1 MNYAALM
8 GILFMVL
15 IFAGIPISF
24 ATGLATAAYLLLS
37 NMPSVVVPMRMFNT
51 VDSFALMAIPLFMLA
66 GELMNSGGIT
76 KRIVEFSSALVG
88 HIIGGLAHITI
99 LASMI
104 FAGMSGSCTAAG
116 ASVGA
121 MMIPALK
128 RDGYS
133 PEFGVAVTAAA
144 AVMGPVI
151 PPSIIMVIYA
161 SCTGSSVGR
170 LFLGGVVPGIIM
182 GIMLMIVA
190 YIISRKRGYK
200 PRYEKWVGPRELI
213 VSFWHSLPALLLPA
227 IIIGGI
233 LAGVFTATEAGVVGV
248 VYAAIVGFY
257 FKEIHVRDLKPICL
271 NAAKTSANILF
282 LMGTSAILGWILTSI
297 QLPQK
302 MTAFL
307 VDISTNTVILTL
319 IMVAFVLF
327 LGCFMTD
334 AAIVPILAPLLIPA
348 IRQVGIDPIMFGVVL
363 CTTAVAGN
371 LTPPVGGLLY
381 VTSAIGN
388 VSVMSTAKY
397 VLPFLG
403 AIILTLILC
412 CVFPPLVSALP
423 NLLLA
428 TAR

>member
-1 MNYAALM
+1 MNTATLM

-15 IFAGIPISF
+15 IFTGIPISF
-24 ATGLATAAYLLLS
+24 ATGLATAAYFFLS
-37 NMPSVVVPMRMFNT
+37 DMPTLVVPMRLFNT
-51 VDSFALMAIPLFMLA
+51 VDSFSLLAIPLFMLA
-66 GELMNSGGIT
+66 GDLMNAGGIT
-76 KRIVEFSSALVG
+76 KRIVEFSSTLVG
-88 HIIGGLAHITI
+88 HITGGLAHITI

-116 ASVGA
+116 ASVGS

-128 RDGYS
+128 KDGYR
-133 PEFGVAVTAAA
+133 PEFGVAVVAAA
-144 AVMGPVI
+144 AVLGPVI

-170 LFLGGVVPGIIM
+170 LFLGGVVPGLII
-182 GIMLMIVA
+182 GLLLMIVA
-190 YIISRKRGYK
+190 YIISRKEGYK
-200 PRYEKWVGPRELI
+200 PKYEKWVGPQAVI
-213 VSFWHSLPALLLPA
+213 SSFWHSLPALILPC

-233 LAGVFTATEAGVVGV
+233 LGGVFTATEAGVVGV

-257 FKEIHVRDLKPICL
+257 FKEIRIRDLKPIFL
-271 NAAKTSANILF
+271 NAAKTSTNILF
-282 LMGTSAILGWILTSI
+282 LMGTSATLGWILTSI

-302 MTAFL
+302 MTVFL
-307 VDISTNTVILTL
+307 VGISPDPAVLTL
-319 IMVAFVLF
+319 IMLAFVLF

-334 AAIVPILAPLLIPA
+334 AAIVPILAPLLIPV

-371 LTPPVGGLLY
+371 LTPPVGGLLF

-388 VSVMSTAKY
+388 VSVITVAKH

-403 AIILTLILC
+403 AIILALILC
-412 CVFPPLVSALP
+412 TVFPSLVSALP
-423 NLLLA
+423 TMMLGA
-428 TAR
+428 GR

>member
-1 MNYAALM
+1 MNTATLM

-15 IFAGIPISF
+15 IFTGIPISF
-24 ATGLATAAYLLLS
+24 ATGLATATYFFLS
-37 NMPSVVVPMRMFNT
+37 DMPTLVVPMRLFNT
-51 VDSFALMAIPLFMLA
+51 VDSFSLLAIPLFMLA

-76 KRIVEFSSALVG
+76 KRIVEFSSTLVG
-88 HIIGGLAHITI
+88 HITGGLAHITI

-116 ASVGA
+116 ASVGS

-128 RDGYS
+128 KDGYR
-133 PEFGVAVTAAA
+133 PEFGVAVVAAA
-144 AVMGPVI
+144 AVLGPVI

-170 LFLGGVVPGIIM
+170 LFLGGVVPGLII
-182 GIMLMIVA
+182 GSMLMIVA
-190 YIISRKRGYK
+190 YIISRREGYK
-200 PRYEKWVGPRELI
+200 PQYEKWVGPQAVI
-213 VSFWHSLPALLLPA
+213 TSFWHSLPALLLPC

-233 LAGVFTATEAGVVGV
+233 LGGVFTATEAGVVGV

-257 FKEIHVRDLKPICL
+257 FKEIRIRDLKKIFL

-282 LMGTSAILGWILTSI
+282 LMGTSATLGWILTSI
-297 QLPQK
+297 QLPQQ
-302 MTAFL
+302 MTTFL
-307 VDISTNTVILTL
+307 VGISTDPATLTL
-319 IMVAFVLF
+319 IMVTFVMF

-334 AAIVPILAPLLIPA
+334 AAIVPILAPLLLPV
-348 IRQVGIDPIMFGVVL
+348 IRHVGIDPIMFGVVL

-371 LTPPVGGLLY
+371 LTPPVGGLLF

-388 VSVMSTAKY
+388 VPVMTVAKH

-403 AIILTLILC
+403 AIILALILC
-412 CVFPPLVSALP
+412 IVFPSLVSTLP
-423 NLLLA
+423 TMMLGA
-428 TAR
+428 GR